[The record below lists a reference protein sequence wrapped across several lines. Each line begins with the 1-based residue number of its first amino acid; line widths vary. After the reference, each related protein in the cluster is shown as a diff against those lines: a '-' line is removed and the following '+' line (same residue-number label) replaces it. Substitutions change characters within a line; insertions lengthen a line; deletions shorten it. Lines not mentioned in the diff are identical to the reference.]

1 MTILWLVGAWLTGV
15 GLALTYGR
23 SELATG
29 LLFLA
34 ALGFAG
40 WIITRK
46 QPRWRLVFACGMFAA
61 LGGWRALVY
70 PNTPAPDQ
78 IGAYNDHGTIEFIGV
93 VDDYPDIRDNAIN
106 LRIAAQSMRENGKT
120 IPISG
125 TILIQVDRFTSYRY
139 GDQLEIKGAPL
150 TPARFDTFS
159 YRDYLARTG
168 VYSVMYR
175 PLVRLV
181 AHDQGN
187 PIMAASF
194 NLRERLYHQFNQWL
208 PAPQSALF
216 NGILLGLDNDLPQD
230 IKQAFQDTG
239 TSHIIAISGANV
251 AVVAGSLLGLFGRM
265 RQKWLSTLLIVVG
278 IGWYACFVGTSAS
291 VVRAAIT
298 VGLAVMAENTG
309 RKSLGL
315 ASLAFTVFVQTAIN
329 PLLIADGSLILSSLG
344 TLGIL
349 LYSSTVRRLFRNIVE
364 DINLISITRG
374 ILNPKTMSLEIY
386 LQRVPLVRKS
396 IFGDVFAF
404 RVLAAGWDAVF
415 TTMAAQIVLTPA
427 IWALFGRAVSFISIP
442 ANALVVPA
450 QGPLMELGIFAI
462 AFSLVFPL
470 LGQLLAWV
478 AMIPVS
484 FTLFVVRLFG
494 NWSSLPSLIEITPGM
509 IITYYVGLFALTW
522 YFSQPVEFR
531 KLKLSRYSRWLST
544 TARLGAAAIAV
555 LVWAIVFSRPDG
567 KLHVWFL
574 DVGDED
580 AALIQ
585 TPGGATI
592 LIDGGENPSRL
603 RTAIGDRLPFYQQR
617 LDLHI
622 LTETRRSSLAAI
634 VPLLDRYSIQMAV
647 SGAIPGGSNVLSAY
661 RQNFRGEWLF
671 VQDEQTITIG
681 DGLSL
686 QWFNLAEDAPLAL
699 LLTYHDSRFLFAP
712 NLSAEQLDA
721 LNARNLSATVIQL
734 SPRAQDKVSPAM
746 LQALSPQLLVMTT
759 EGGTRYPTAKSELV
773 DYFRTVPVYRT
784 AERGAIHLVTDGY
797 TLSIQAAR

>member
-34 ALGFAG
+34 ALGFVG

-106 LRIAAQSMRENGKT
+106 LRIAAQSLRENGKT
-120 IPISG
+120 IPITG
-125 TILIQVDRFTSYRY
+125 TILIQVDRFASYRY

-251 AVVAGSLLGLFGRM
+251 AVVAGMLLGLFGRI

-291 VVRAAIT
+291 VVRAAF
-298 VGLAVMAENTG
+298 AVSLTMVAENTG
-309 RKSLGL
+309 RKSWGL
-315 ASLAFTVFVQTAIN
+315 ASLAFTVLIQTAIN

-349 LYSSTVRRLFRNIVE
+349 LYLPTLQKLSENLTKKIKNPVINVGLTTILEAVLTTV
-364 DINLISITRG
+364 
-374 ILNPKTMSLEIY
+374 
-386 LQRVPLVRKS
+386 
-396 IFGDVFAF
+396 
-404 RVLAAGWDAVF
+404 
-415 TTMAAQIVLTPA
+415 AAQAVVTPA
-427 IWALFGRAVSFISIP
+427 ILFLFERNSSVALLV
-442 ANALVVPA
+442 NALIVPA
-450 QGPLMELGIFAI
+450 QGPLMGLGVIAAALSLIF
-462 AFSLVFPL
+462 PP
-470 LGQLLAWV
+470 LGQLVAWV

-484 FTLFVVRLFG
+484 YTLWIVRWIG
-494 NWSSLPSLIEITPGM
+494 SWSGIASPIQITPG
-509 IITYYVGLFALTW
+509 IIATYYVVLFGATW
-522 YFSQPVEFR
+522 YFNQPPEKR
-531 KLKLSRYSRWLST
+531 KRKIRWERYLSFSVVGTS
-544 TARLGAAAIAV
+544 AAAIAV

-661 RQNFRGEWLF
+661 RQNFHGEWLF
-671 VQDEQTITIG
+671 VQDEQMITIG

-686 QWFNLAEDAPLAL
+686 QWFNLAEDAPLAI
-699 LLTYHDSRFLFAP
+699 LLTYKDSRFLFAP
-712 NLSAEQLDA
+712 NLSAEQLNT
-721 LNARNLSATVIQL
+721 LNARNLSATVVQL
-734 SPRAQDKVSPAM
+734 SPHAQDKFSSTM

-759 EGGTRYPTAKSELV
+759 EGGTRYPSAGSELL
-773 DYFRTVPVYRT
+773 DYFKTVPVYRT
-784 AERGAIHLVTDGY
+784 GERGAIHLATDGY